1 MSEQRDGFAEYHGA
15 DWTVR
20 TLKAYIEAILEE
32 QRRAINTAD
41 AEREKSAQIVREAL
55 SQQISAADAALAQ
68 HIGEQIRQ
76 VRQVIE
82 LNGRAV
88 DAAFAASEKAILK
101 AETAA
106 ERRFESVNE
115 FRAQLADQTQT
126 FMPREVAEAKIGDL
140 AKKIDDLGKRANID
154 AGRASGVTASVG
166 MMVAAAGILISLVVV
181 AANLL
186 TGGG

>member
-1 MSEQRDGFAEYHGA
+1 MDRNEHDAE
-15 DWTVR
+15 WTVR

-32 QRRAINTAD
+32 QRRAIHTAD
-41 AEREKSAQIVREAL
+41 EEREKSAQIVREAL
-55 SQQISAADAALAQ
+55 SQQITAADAALSQ

-82 LNGRAV
+82 LNGKAV

-126 FMPREVAEAKIGDL
+126 FMPREVAEAKIDEVG
-140 AKKIDDLGKRANID
+140 KKVDDLTSRVNVTQGKA
-154 AGRASGVTASVG
+154 AGVSASVG
-166 MMVAAAGILISLVVV
+166 LMIAVAAIVISVVV
-181 AANLL
+181 VLANVLAQ
-186 TGGG
+186 